1 MIRVVIHNY
10 PLSIL
15 LRSCPVHVLQ
25 HLGWLALMLS
35 SRHLLAYF
43 KGIQD
48 ALRSFPAMLKKR
60 GQWDTRKTIP
70 DSLFWKMVTDSEI
83 DVMACVLR
91 RRELQGKS
99 AGWVRLYMKVFHNE
113 MMNTEL

>member
-1 MIRVVIHNY
+1 
-10 PLSIL
+10 L
-15 LRSCPVHVLQ
+15 LHQWPIIVLQ
-25 HLGWLALMLS
+25 HLGWLVLMLS

-48 ALRSFPAMLKKR
+48 ALHSFPAMLKKR
-60 GQWDTRKTIP
+60 GLWNTRKTIP
-70 DSLFWKMVTDSEI
+70 DSLFWKMITDSEI

-99 AGWVRLYMKVFHNE
+99 AGWVLLYTKVFHK
-113 MMNTEL
+113 